1 MVCWQIA
8 NSGIDLKIIKSP
20 GGAQTITVTRRE
32 GGHTVSE
39 TITTRSPGAG
49 GGLASGPKRPRI
61 ESNYRKQ
68 FESQVGLPQSL
79 SAGGRFTQGRTRVAA
94 AVHASSLEPQAIEWR
109 RVHVVLFYVLAP

>member
-1 MVCWQIA
+1 MTCTCVNDGFWQIA

-49 GGLASGPKRPRI
+49 GLASGPKRPRI

-68 FESQVGLPQSL
+68 FESQVGPPQSM
-79 SAGGRFTQGRTRVAA
+79 SCPCGC
-94 AVHASSLEPQAIEWR
+94 SSTSWSL
-109 RVHVVLFYVLAP
+109 